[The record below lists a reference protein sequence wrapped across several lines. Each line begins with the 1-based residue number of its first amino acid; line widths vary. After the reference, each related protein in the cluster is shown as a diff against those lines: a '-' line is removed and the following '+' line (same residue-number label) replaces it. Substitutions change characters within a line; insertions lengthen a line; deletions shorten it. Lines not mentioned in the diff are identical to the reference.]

1 MLKKLL
7 KNNKGEAYTGQAV
20 KIVIAVVLGAA
31 ILAGGIL
38 AFNQLILPH
47 TEGYIETL
55 FGKADGLTDDSSS
68 SYASLI
74 AYIQNGLNSMSE
86 EEWADIEA
94 EMNEIYAENP
104 DYFPENFEPSNV
116 RDAEVFMNV
125 AYSSS
130 RNMTYD
136 EAVAYSQ
143 TKEGQEDY
151 ASFFADWFE
160 G

>member
-7 KNNKGEAYTGQAV
+7 KNNKGEAHTGQAV

-38 AFNQLILPH
+38 AFNRLILPH

-55 FGKADGLTDDSSS
+55 FGKADSLTDKPSS
-68 SYASLI
+68 SYASLV
-74 AYIQNGLNSMSE
+74 AYMQSGLDAMSE

-94 EMNEIYAENP
+94 EVNEIYAENP

-130 RNMTYD
+130 QNMTYD

-151 ASFFADWFE
+151 ANFFADWFE

>member
-38 AFNQLILPH
+38 AFNRLILPH

-55 FGKADGLTDDSSS
+55 FGKADSLTDEPSS
-68 SYASLI
+68 SYASLV
-74 AYIQNGLNSMSE
+74 AYMQSGLDAMSE
-86 EEWADIEA
+86 EDWADVEA
-94 EMNEIYAENP
+94 EINEVYAENP
-104 DYFPENFEPSNV
+104 DYFPENFEPSNM
-116 RDAEVFMNV
+116 RDAEVFVNA

-151 ASFFADWFE
+151 ANFFADWFE